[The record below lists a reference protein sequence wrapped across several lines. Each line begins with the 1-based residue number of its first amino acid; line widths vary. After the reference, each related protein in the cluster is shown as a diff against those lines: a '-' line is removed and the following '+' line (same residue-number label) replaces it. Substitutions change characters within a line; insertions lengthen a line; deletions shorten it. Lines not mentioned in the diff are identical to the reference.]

1 MRFYCGF
8 APGGTAD
15 LLCRI
20 LADAVT
26 PEVGQKVIVDTKT
39 GASGFIANETV
50 ANAAP
55 DGRTIGL
62 AAMAA
67 MCVAPVMP
75 GQKLPINVDTDL
87 TPIANIA
94 GVYNMLVFG
103 KHVAFRTVPE
113 LIEHA
118 RKNPGKLS
126 YASAGNGTS
135 QHLAGELFQKMAGVK
150 LLHVPYRGGAP
161 AIQDMVAGNCDMM
174 FGNMPEFLGQIGGGG
189 LIPIAFG
196 SPHVSPLFPNL
207 PLISQYLPGF
217 EVVNW
222 FAVFGSKGL
231 PADLVAVWNKAL
243 RAAVA
248 KPDVQK
254 RFVENGMDTVIGSPE
269 ELKATIFADRKK
281 WADVIKEAGIRGGLG
296 ASGCASLRAARRIFL
311 RVDVIRSSLRA
322 MEWRAPSQTEPKTCR
337 SRRHTTA
344 RCITKSSTRSRRGSR
359 RREAILFHHGIG
371 GSAGIWAGWQPA
383 LADGLPD
390 GHLRHARVR
399 TVGYS
404 GGGLCLVAR
413 SPGRGSVRGGRR
425 GRVETISSRGRVRSA
440 ARWRWPPHWRG
451 PSGSPR
457 SPSATAPIS
466 APRSSGSRPGGAS
479 STQAG

>member
-1 MRFYCGF
+1 MDRRSFVGGMAAAGLGILAGRPALAQKVTGDVRFLCGF

-20 LADAVT
+20 LAEAVMS
-26 PEVGQKVIVDTKT
+26 EVGQKVIVENKT
-39 GASGFIANETV
+39 GASGFIANEIV
-50 ANAAP
+50 ANATP

-87 TPIANIA
+87 TSICNIA

-103 KHVAFRTVPE
+103 KHVKFRTVADMIDE
-113 LIEHA
+113 A
-118 RKNPGKLS
+118 KKNPGKLS

-161 AIQDMVAGNCDMM
+161 AIQDMISGNCDMM

-196 SPHVSPLFPNL
+196 SPRVSPLFEKL
-207 PLISQYLPGF
+207 PLISQTLPGF

-231 PADLVAVWNKAL
+231 PAELTAVWNKAL

-254 RFVENGMDTVIGSPE
+254 RFLENGMDTVTGSPD
-269 ELKATIFADRKK
+269 ELKAAIVADRKK
-281 WADVIKEAGIRGGLG
+281 WADVIQSAGIR
-296 ASGCASLRAARRIFL
+296 
-311 RVDVIRSSLRA
+311 
-322 MEWRAPSQTEPKTCR
+322 
-337 SRRHTTA
+337 
-344 RCITKSSTRSRRGSR
+344 
-359 RREAILFHHGIG
+359 
-371 GSAGIWAGWQPA
+371 
-383 LADGLPD
+383 AD
-390 GHLRHARVR
+390 
-399 TVGYS
+399 
-404 GGGLCLVAR
+404 
-413 SPGRGSVRGGRR
+413 
-425 GRVETISSRGRVRSA
+425 
-440 ARWRWPPHWRG
+440 
-451 PSGSPR
+451 
-457 SPSATAPIS
+457 
-466 APRSSGSRPGGAS
+466 
-479 STQAG
+479 

>member
-1 MRFYCGF
+1 MKRRIFVGAGAAALAGAPVWAQSKIGGDVRFYCGF

-103 KHVAFRTVPE
+103 KHVPFRTVPE

-118 RKNPGKLS
+118 KKNPGKLS

-196 SPHVSPLFPNL
+196 SPHPSPLFPNL
-207 PLISQYLPGF
+207 PVISKYLPGF

-231 PADLVAVWNKAL
+231 PADLVGAWNKAL

-248 KPDVQK
+248 KPDLQK

-269 ELKATIFADRKK
+269 ELKATIVADRKK
-281 WADVIKEAGIRGGLG
+281 WAAVIQEAGIR
-296 ASGCASLRAARRIFL
+296 
-311 RVDVIRSSLRA
+311 
-322 MEWRAPSQTEPKTCR
+322 
-337 SRRHTTA
+337 
-344 RCITKSSTRSRRGSR
+344 
-359 RREAILFHHGIG
+359 
-371 GSAGIWAGWQPA
+371 
-383 LADGLPD
+383 AD
-390 GHLRHARVR
+390 
-399 TVGYS
+399 
-404 GGGLCLVAR
+404 
-413 SPGRGSVRGGRR
+413 
-425 GRVETISSRGRVRSA
+425 
-440 ARWRWPPHWRG
+440 
-451 PSGSPR
+451 
-457 SPSATAPIS
+457 
-466 APRSSGSRPGGAS
+466 
-479 STQAG
+479 

>member
-1 MRFYCGF
+1 MKRRIFVGAGVAALAGAPVWAQSKIGGDVRFYCGF

-50 ANAAP
+50 ANGAP

-103 KHVAFRTVPE
+103 KHVSFRTVPE
-113 LIEHA
+113 LIEQA
-118 RKNPGKLS
+118 KKNPGKLS

-196 SPHVSPLFPNL
+196 SPHPSPLFANL
-207 PLISQYLPGF
+207 PVISQYLPGF

-231 PADLVAVWNKAL
+231 PADLVGAWNKAL

-269 ELKATIFADRKK
+269 ELKATIVADRKK
-281 WADVIKEAGIRGGLG
+281 WAAVIQEAGIR
-296 ASGCASLRAARRIFL
+296 
-311 RVDVIRSSLRA
+311 
-322 MEWRAPSQTEPKTCR
+322 
-337 SRRHTTA
+337 
-344 RCITKSSTRSRRGSR
+344 
-359 RREAILFHHGIG
+359 
-371 GSAGIWAGWQPA
+371 
-383 LADGLPD
+383 AD
-390 GHLRHARVR
+390 
-399 TVGYS
+399 
-404 GGGLCLVAR
+404 
-413 SPGRGSVRGGRR
+413 
-425 GRVETISSRGRVRSA
+425 
-440 ARWRWPPHWRG
+440 
-451 PSGSPR
+451 
-457 SPSATAPIS
+457 
-466 APRSSGSRPGGAS
+466 
-479 STQAG
+479 

>member
-1 MRFYCGF
+1 MKRRIFVGAGVAALAGAPVWAQTKIGGDVRFYCGF

-50 ANAAP
+50 ANGAP

-103 KHVAFRTVPE
+103 KHVPFRTVPE
-113 LIEHA
+113 LIEQA

-196 SPHVSPLFPNL
+196 SPHPSPLFPNL

-231 PADLVAVWNKAL
+231 PADLVGAWNKAL

-248 KPDVQK
+248 KPDLQK

-269 ELKATIFADRKK
+269 ELKATIVADRKK
-281 WADVIKEAGIRGGLG
+281 WAAVIQEAGIR
-296 ASGCASLRAARRIFL
+296 
-311 RVDVIRSSLRA
+311 
-322 MEWRAPSQTEPKTCR
+322 
-337 SRRHTTA
+337 
-344 RCITKSSTRSRRGSR
+344 
-359 RREAILFHHGIG
+359 
-371 GSAGIWAGWQPA
+371 
-383 LADGLPD
+383 AD
-390 GHLRHARVR
+390 
-399 TVGYS
+399 
-404 GGGLCLVAR
+404 
-413 SPGRGSVRGGRR
+413 
-425 GRVETISSRGRVRSA
+425 
-440 ARWRWPPHWRG
+440 
-451 PSGSPR
+451 
-457 SPSATAPIS
+457 
-466 APRSSGSRPGGAS
+466 
-479 STQAG
+479 

>member
-1 MRFYCGF
+1 MKRRIFVGAGVAALAGTPVRAQTRIGGDVRFYCGF

-50 ANAAP
+50 ANGAP

-75 GQKLPINVDTDL
+75 GQKLPINVDSDL
-87 TPIANIA
+87 TPIANVA

-103 KHVAFRTVPE
+103 KHVPFRSVPE
-113 LIEHA
+113 LIEQA

-161 AIQDMVAGNCDMM
+161 AIQDMVAGTCDMM

-196 SPHVSPLFPNL
+196 SPHPSPLFPNL
-207 PLISQYLPGF
+207 PVISKYLPGF

-231 PADLVAVWNKAL
+231 PADLVGAWNKAL

-269 ELKATIFADRKK
+269 ELKATIVADRKK
-281 WADVIKEAGIRGGLG
+281 WAAVIQEAGIR
-296 ASGCASLRAARRIFL
+296 
-311 RVDVIRSSLRA
+311 
-322 MEWRAPSQTEPKTCR
+322 
-337 SRRHTTA
+337 
-344 RCITKSSTRSRRGSR
+344 
-359 RREAILFHHGIG
+359 
-371 GSAGIWAGWQPA
+371 
-383 LADGLPD
+383 AD
-390 GHLRHARVR
+390 
-399 TVGYS
+399 
-404 GGGLCLVAR
+404 
-413 SPGRGSVRGGRR
+413 
-425 GRVETISSRGRVRSA
+425 
-440 ARWRWPPHWRG
+440 
-451 PSGSPR
+451 
-457 SPSATAPIS
+457 
-466 APRSSGSRPGGAS
+466 
-479 STQAG
+479 

>member
-1 MRFYCGF
+1 MKRRIFMGGASVAALAGTSGLAPAWSQARIGGDVHFYCGF

-50 ANAAP
+50 ANAPP

-118 RKNPGKLS
+118 KKDPGKLS

-248 KPDVQK
+248 KPDMQK

-281 WADVIKEAGIRGGLG
+281 WADVIKEAGIR
-296 ASGCASLRAARRIFL
+296 
-311 RVDVIRSSLRA
+311 
-322 MEWRAPSQTEPKTCR
+322 
-337 SRRHTTA
+337 
-344 RCITKSSTRSRRGSR
+344 
-359 RREAILFHHGIG
+359 
-371 GSAGIWAGWQPA
+371 
-383 LADGLPD
+383 AD
-390 GHLRHARVR
+390 
-399 TVGYS
+399 
-404 GGGLCLVAR
+404 
-413 SPGRGSVRGGRR
+413 
-425 GRVETISSRGRVRSA
+425 
-440 ARWRWPPHWRG
+440 
-451 PSGSPR
+451 
-457 SPSATAPIS
+457 
-466 APRSSGSRPGGAS
+466 
-479 STQAG
+479 

>member
-1 MRFYCGF
+1 MKRRIFVGAGVAALAGAPVWAQTKIGGDVRFYCGF

-50 ANAAP
+50 ANGAP

-103 KHVAFRTVPE
+103 KHVPFRTVAE
-113 LIEHA
+113 LIEQA
-118 RKNPGKLS
+118 KKNPGKLS

-196 SPHVSPLFPNL
+196 SPHPSPLFPNL
-207 PLISQYLPGF
+207 PLISQYLAGF

-231 PADLVAVWNKAL
+231 PADLVGAWNKAL

-269 ELKATIFADRKK
+269 ELKTTIVADRKK
-281 WADVIKEAGIRGGLG
+281 WAAVIQEAGIR
-296 ASGCASLRAARRIFL
+296 
-311 RVDVIRSSLRA
+311 
-322 MEWRAPSQTEPKTCR
+322 
-337 SRRHTTA
+337 
-344 RCITKSSTRSRRGSR
+344 
-359 RREAILFHHGIG
+359 
-371 GSAGIWAGWQPA
+371 
-383 LADGLPD
+383 AD
-390 GHLRHARVR
+390 
-399 TVGYS
+399 
-404 GGGLCLVAR
+404 
-413 SPGRGSVRGGRR
+413 
-425 GRVETISSRGRVRSA
+425 
-440 ARWRWPPHWRG
+440 
-451 PSGSPR
+451 
-457 SPSATAPIS
+457 
-466 APRSSGSRPGGAS
+466 
-479 STQAG
+479 

>member
-1 MRFYCGF
+1 MKRRIFMGGASVAALASTSGLAPAWSQARIGGDVHFYCGF

-50 ANAAP
+50 ANAPP

-118 RKNPGKLS
+118 KKDPGKLS

-248 KPDVQK
+248 KPDMQK

-281 WADVIKEAGIRGGLG
+281 WADVIKEAGIR
-296 ASGCASLRAARRIFL
+296 
-311 RVDVIRSSLRA
+311 
-322 MEWRAPSQTEPKTCR
+322 
-337 SRRHTTA
+337 
-344 RCITKSSTRSRRGSR
+344 
-359 RREAILFHHGIG
+359 
-371 GSAGIWAGWQPA
+371 
-383 LADGLPD
+383 AD
-390 GHLRHARVR
+390 
-399 TVGYS
+399 
-404 GGGLCLVAR
+404 
-413 SPGRGSVRGGRR
+413 
-425 GRVETISSRGRVRSA
+425 
-440 ARWRWPPHWRG
+440 
-451 PSGSPR
+451 
-457 SPSATAPIS
+457 
-466 APRSSGSRPGGAS
+466 
-479 STQAG
+479 

>member
-1 MRFYCGF
+1 MKRRIFVGAGVAALAGAPVWAQTKIGGDVRFYCGF

-50 ANAAP
+50 ANGAP

-103 KHVAFRTVPE
+103 KHVPFRTVPE
-113 LIEHA
+113 LIEQA
-118 RKNPGKLS
+118 KKNPGKLS

-135 QHLAGELFQKMAGVK
+135 QHLAGELFQKMASVK

-196 SPHVSPLFPNL
+196 SPHPSPLFPNL
-207 PLISQYLPGF
+207 PVISKYLPGF

-231 PADLVAVWNKAL
+231 PADLVGAWNKAL

-269 ELKATIFADRKK
+269 ELKATIVADRKK
-281 WADVIKEAGIRGGLG
+281 WAAVIQEAGIR
-296 ASGCASLRAARRIFL
+296 
-311 RVDVIRSSLRA
+311 
-322 MEWRAPSQTEPKTCR
+322 
-337 SRRHTTA
+337 
-344 RCITKSSTRSRRGSR
+344 
-359 RREAILFHHGIG
+359 
-371 GSAGIWAGWQPA
+371 
-383 LADGLPD
+383 AD
-390 GHLRHARVR
+390 
-399 TVGYS
+399 
-404 GGGLCLVAR
+404 
-413 SPGRGSVRGGRR
+413 
-425 GRVETISSRGRVRSA
+425 
-440 ARWRWPPHWRG
+440 
-451 PSGSPR
+451 
-457 SPSATAPIS
+457 
-466 APRSSGSRPGGAS
+466 
-479 STQAG
+479 

>member
-1 MRFYCGF
+1 MKRRIFVGAGVAALAGAPVRAQTRIGGDVRFYCGF

-50 ANAAP
+50 ANGAP

-103 KHVAFRTVPE
+103 KHVPFRTVPE
-113 LIEHA
+113 LIEQA
-118 RKNPGKLS
+118 KKNPGKLS

-196 SPHVSPLFPNL
+196 SPHPSPLFPNL
-207 PLISQYLPGF
+207 PVISKYLPGF

-231 PADLVAVWNKAL
+231 PADLVGAWNKAL

-269 ELKATIFADRKK
+269 ELKATIVADRKK
-281 WADVIKEAGIRGGLG
+281 WAAVIQEAGIR
-296 ASGCASLRAARRIFL
+296 
-311 RVDVIRSSLRA
+311 
-322 MEWRAPSQTEPKTCR
+322 
-337 SRRHTTA
+337 
-344 RCITKSSTRSRRGSR
+344 
-359 RREAILFHHGIG
+359 
-371 GSAGIWAGWQPA
+371 
-383 LADGLPD
+383 AD
-390 GHLRHARVR
+390 
-399 TVGYS
+399 
-404 GGGLCLVAR
+404 
-413 SPGRGSVRGGRR
+413 
-425 GRVETISSRGRVRSA
+425 
-440 ARWRWPPHWRG
+440 
-451 PSGSPR
+451 
-457 SPSATAPIS
+457 
-466 APRSSGSRPGGAS
+466 
-479 STQAG
+479 

>member
-1 MRFYCGF
+1 MDRRSFVGGMAAAGLGIVAGRPALAQKGTGDVRFLCGF

-20 LADAVT
+20 LAEAVMS
-26 PEVGQKVIVDTKT
+26 EVGQKVIVENKT
-39 GASGFIANETV
+39 GASGFIANEIV
-50 ANAAP
+50 ANATP

-87 TPIANIA
+87 TSICNIA

-103 KHVAFRTVPE
+103 KHVKFRTVADMIDE
-113 LIEHA
+113 A
-118 RKNPGKLS
+118 KKNPGKLS

-161 AIQDMVAGNCDMM
+161 AIQDMISGNCDMM

-196 SPHVSPLFPNL
+196 SPRVSPLFEKL
-207 PLISQYLPGF
+207 PLISQTLPGF

-231 PADLVAVWNKAL
+231 PAELTAVWNKAL

-254 RFVENGMDTVIGSPE
+254 RFLENGMDTVTGSPD
-269 ELKATIFADRKK
+269 ELKAAIVADRKK
-281 WADVIKEAGIRGGLG
+281 WADVIQSAGIR
-296 ASGCASLRAARRIFL
+296 
-311 RVDVIRSSLRA
+311 
-322 MEWRAPSQTEPKTCR
+322 
-337 SRRHTTA
+337 
-344 RCITKSSTRSRRGSR
+344 
-359 RREAILFHHGIG
+359 
-371 GSAGIWAGWQPA
+371 
-383 LADGLPD
+383 AD
-390 GHLRHARVR
+390 
-399 TVGYS
+399 
-404 GGGLCLVAR
+404 
-413 SPGRGSVRGGRR
+413 
-425 GRVETISSRGRVRSA
+425 
-440 ARWRWPPHWRG
+440 
-451 PSGSPR
+451 
-457 SPSATAPIS
+457 
-466 APRSSGSRPGGAS
+466 
-479 STQAG
+479 

>member
-1 MRFYCGF
+1 MDRRSFVGGMAAAGLGIVAGRPALAQKVTGDVRFLCGF

-20 LADAVT
+20 LAEAVMS
-26 PEVGQKVIVDTKT
+26 EVGQKVIVENKT
-39 GASGFIANETV
+39 GASGFIANEIV
-50 ANAAP
+50 ANATP

-87 TPIANIA
+87 TSICNIA

-103 KHVAFRTVPE
+103 KHVKFRTVADMIDE
-113 LIEHA
+113 A
-118 RKNPGKLS
+118 KKNPGKLS

-161 AIQDMVAGNCDMM
+161 AIQDMISGNCDMM

-196 SPHVSPLFPNL
+196 SPRVSPLFEKL
-207 PLISQYLPGF
+207 PLISQTLPGF

-231 PADLVAVWNKAL
+231 PAELTAVWNKAL

-254 RFVENGMDTVIGSPE
+254 RFLENGMDTVTGSPD
-269 ELKATIFADRKK
+269 ELKAAIVADRKK
-281 WADVIKEAGIRGGLG
+281 WADVIQSAGIR
-296 ASGCASLRAARRIFL
+296 
-311 RVDVIRSSLRA
+311 
-322 MEWRAPSQTEPKTCR
+322 
-337 SRRHTTA
+337 
-344 RCITKSSTRSRRGSR
+344 
-359 RREAILFHHGIG
+359 
-371 GSAGIWAGWQPA
+371 
-383 LADGLPD
+383 AD
-390 GHLRHARVR
+390 
-399 TVGYS
+399 
-404 GGGLCLVAR
+404 
-413 SPGRGSVRGGRR
+413 
-425 GRVETISSRGRVRSA
+425 
-440 ARWRWPPHWRG
+440 
-451 PSGSPR
+451 
-457 SPSATAPIS
+457 
-466 APRSSGSRPGGAS
+466 
-479 STQAG
+479 